1 MGAKKAL
8 LKSLLLI
15 ILIIILSLF
24 GILWFDFLGVIQAK
38 SFFAT
43 MYKLMGRAPQTAR
56 SVSGLDDL
64 ELFDKDDDILKKRAQ
79 ALKLEKEALS
89 KRESDVAEKEQ
100 ANILVAQ
107 ELEDE
112 RLAFEEEKKTFNN
125 RVKKYDDKYI
135 RIEQLVS
142 QFNGMAPAKAVDILV
157 EMCST
162 DKQYVVD
169 VLRAADDIAE
179 RDGTA
184 SNVSYWLSLMPKNI
198 SGELARL
205 LVVKPANLE

>member
-1 MGAKKAL
+1 MGAKKSL

-24 GILWFDFLGVIQAK
+24 GILWFDILNVINAK
-38 SFFAT
+38 SFFAPL
-43 MYKLMGRAPQTAR
+43 YKLIGLAPQTSR
-56 SVSGLDDL
+56 TVTDLDDI
-64 ELFDKDDDILKKRAQ
+64 EIFDKDEDILKKRMQSISIQKEELDKRAQ
-79 ALKLEKEALS
+79 SISEQEEANL
-89 KRESDVAEKEQ
+89 
-100 ANILVAQ
+100 LVAQ

-142 QFNGMAPAKAVDILV
+142 QLNSMAPKNAVAILV
-157 EMCST
+157 DMCKT

-169 VLRAADDIAE
+169 ILRTADEIAQ

-184 SNVSYWLSLMPKNI
+184 SNTSYWLSLMPVDV
-198 SGELARL
+198 SGELGKL
-205 LVVKPANLE
+205 LVVKPVSLD